1 MSAKGRYEIREVL
14 GQGGMGIVSRAFEPV
29 MRREVAV
36 KTIRDSQDKAVLEL
50 FKRECAVLASMTH
63 PNIVEIFDIGE
74 TEEGGARRPYFVM
87 PLLKGET
94 LQKLIET
101 SSPRLT
107 VERSVQIIGQAC
119 RGLQAAHEQGLVH
132 RDLKPS
138 NVFVLSDDSVKIIDF
153 GVAYLV
159 NQHSATGMKGT
170 LPYMAPEQF
179 GMKQPTSLADEFS
192 LAVVCYE
199 MLARRRPFIE
209 AGEQDLAQAIM
220 NQMPV
225 PVSEFNPLVSPAI
238 SQVIHKALAKEP
250 FYRFSNVREF
260 SECLQ
265 KALRGE
271 PIDKFDPARIAPRLQ
286 RARKAFDSGDLD
298 DASEILSELESANYL
313 VPEIRDIRRQINEA
327 QRSKTIK
334 QLLET
339 AHRRFDESEYVRAL
353 QKVQE
358 VLDLDANNAD
368 AFTLKGAIE
377 TRYSATQIEEWFRLA
392 CQHLGNHPYAHARP
406 ALQKVLELRPKEPRG
421 QILLAEVER
430 REQEY
435 VRLRTEKQ
443 QVYESALD
451 ACKRGDLNSALN
463 QLDRLLDLDH
473 RAPNTTSPE
482 QAAAYPKLYQEFRP
496 KPTHI
501 AAPESD
507 AHPPH
512 HAATL

>member
-1 MSAKGRYEIREVL
+1 MSAKGRYEIREIL
-14 GQGGMGIVSRAFEPV
+14 GEGGMGIVSRAFDPV

-101 SSPRLT
+101 SSRRLT

-170 LPYMAPEQF
+170 LPYMAPEQLR
-179 GMKQPTSLADEFS
+179 MKQPTPL
-192 LAVVCYE
+192 
-199 MLARRRPFIE
+199 
-209 AGEQDLAQAIM
+209 
-220 NQMPV
+220 
-225 PVSEFNPLVSPAI
+225 SEFNPLVSPAI

-298 DASEILSELESANYL
+298 DASEIL
-313 VPEIRDIRRQINEA
+313 
-327 QRSKTIK
+327 
-334 QLLET
+334 
-339 AHRRFDESEYVRAL
+339 
-353 QKVQE
+353 
-358 VLDLDANNAD
+358 
-368 AFTLKGAIE
+368 
-377 TRYSATQIEEWFRLA
+377 
-392 CQHLGNHPYAHARP
+392 
-406 ALQKVLELRPKEPRG
+406 
-421 QILLAEVER
+421 
-430 REQEY
+430 
-435 VRLRTEKQ
+435 
-443 QVYESALD
+443 
-451 ACKRGDLNSALN
+451 
-463 QLDRLLDLDH
+463 
-473 RAPNTTSPE
+473 
-482 QAAAYPKLYQEFRP
+482 
-496 KPTHI
+496 
-501 AAPESD
+501 
-507 AHPPH
+507 
-512 HAATL
+512 